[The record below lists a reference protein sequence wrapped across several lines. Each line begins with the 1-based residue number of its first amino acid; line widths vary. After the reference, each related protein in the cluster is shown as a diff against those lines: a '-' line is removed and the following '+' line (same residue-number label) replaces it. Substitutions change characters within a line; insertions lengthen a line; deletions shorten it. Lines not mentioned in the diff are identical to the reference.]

1 MSDIEVLLLCLIGV
15 LFLLQFF
22 TFFCST
28 SPNNSEIQTIRKDL
42 RVQREDLNFLNNK
55 IKNSTKDTRP
65 DVSEILHNYCIQTNC
80 CIQTI
85 REDLNSLNN
94 KIENLTTEFKDFN
107 TNLNKSSFQK
117 QLDSLKKEIVVL
129 KSQSTKFT
137 EDLLKQLDSLKKE
150 LAVLKSQYTKA
161 TDDLRILRFRVE
173 SLISESEPSLDSE
186 SEALLDSATKNP
198 ETNKLSKKLSL
209 AKLTK

>member
-1 MSDIEVLLLCLIGV
+1 MSDIEVLVLCLIGV

-65 DVSEILHNYCIQTNC
+65 DISEILHNYCIQTNC

-129 KSQSTKFT
+129 KSQ
-137 EDLLKQLDSLKKE
+137 
-150 LAVLKSQYTKA
+150 YTKA